1 MSTTV
6 CFPYTRCTLSSLFS
20 YLYLPFRSSWSYS
33 ISSVIEVRRGLS
45 SGDEAEERTIEVGK
59 EGEDEEEGEDAVN
72 EKK

>member
-1 MSTTV
+1 M
-6 CFPYTRCTLSSLFS
+6 LSIYALLALFHLFHI
-20 YLYLPFRSSWSYS
+20 LYLPFRSSWSYS

-45 SGDEAEERTIEVGK
+45 SGDEAEERTSEPGK